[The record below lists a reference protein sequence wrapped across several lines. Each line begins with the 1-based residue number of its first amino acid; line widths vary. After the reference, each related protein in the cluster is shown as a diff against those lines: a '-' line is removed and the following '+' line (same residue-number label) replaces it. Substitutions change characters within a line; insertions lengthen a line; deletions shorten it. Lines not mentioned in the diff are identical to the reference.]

1 MGSGIPRIGASTA
14 CGAVATLVALVAVA
28 RPAEV
33 PSEKTVLQRAG
44 AAVVAMAV
52 ALPTI
57 VATET
62 FDQTSRS
69 RVPGAAASRRL
80 VAEIAWV
87 SVAGDVEPIAVRD
100 VVEVDRHVVGDR
112 ARLAGLLHSDRRASW
127 ADARAILEEGA
138 RYNLA
143 PGSRNFNLP
152 TVALFFLHPDRQ
164 ARFKWV
170 RRSSHESAMWQLDFR
185 ERDRPTV
192 IRLSRGD
199 SDDRLDPVY
208 SRGRIQVD
216 PTTGIVQQT
225 ILELTLVRVRY
236 TLTTEFAPIAAVDL
250 VLPVRLTERYET
262 PEDVVTGSATYTNY
276 RRFQTTGRLL
286 P

>member
-1 MGSGIPRIGASTA
+1 MGSGIPRSGASTA
-14 CGAVATLVALVAVA
+14 CAAIAGVLAPIALTLAADQ
-28 RPAEV
+28 
-33 PSEKTVLQRAG
+33 PSQKTVLERGG
-44 AAVVAMAV
+44 ANVAAMAA

-62 FDQTSRS
+62 FDQTLRGQGVAES
-69 RVPGAAASRRL
+69 SRRL
-80 VAEIAWV
+80 VAEFAWV
-87 SVAGDVEPIAVRD
+87 RVPGDVEPIAVRD
-100 VVEVDRHVVGDR
+100 VVEVDGRVVADR
-112 ARLAGLLHSDRRASW
+112 ARLAALLHGDRRASW

-143 PGSRNFNLP
+143 HGSRNFNLP

-164 ARFKWV
+164 SRFKWA
-170 RRSSHESAMWQLDFR
+170 RRSSNEPAVWEFEFR

-199 SDDRLDPVY
+199 ADDRLDPVY
-208 SRGRIQVD
+208 SRGRIRVD
-216 PTTGIVQQT
+216 PVTGIVQRT
-225 ILELTLVRVRY
+225 VLELTLVRVRY
-236 TLTTEFAPIAAVDL
+236 TLTTEFAPVAAVDL
-250 VLPVRLTERYET
+250 VVPVRLTERYET
-262 PEDVVTGSATYTNY
+262 PEEIVTGTATYTNY

>member
-14 CGAVATLVALVAVA
+14 YGAIAGLVALLAGA
-28 RPAEV
+28 RASDV
-33 PSEKTVLQRAG
+33 PSQKTVLERGG
-44 AAVVAMAV
+44 ANAVVMAA

-69 RVPGAAASRRL
+69 QVQGASTSRRL
-80 VAEIAWV
+80 VAEFAWV
-87 SVAGDVEPIAVRD
+87 LVSGDVAPIAVRD
-100 VVEVDRHVVGDR
+100 VVEVDGRVVGDR
-112 ARLAGLLHSDRRASW
+112 TRLAGLLHSDRRASW
-127 ADARAILEEGA
+127 ADARAMLDEGA

-143 PGSRNFNLP
+143 PGTRNFNLP
-152 TVALFFLHPDRQ
+152 TVALFFLHPDLQ
-164 ARFKWV
+164 ARFKWE
-170 RRSSHESAMWQLDFR
+170 RTSSPESAVWEVDFR

-192 IRLSRGD
+192 IRLRRG
-199 SDDRLDPVY
+199 SDGRIDPVY
-208 SRGRIQVD
+208 SRGRIWIN
-216 PTTGIVQQT
+216 PSTGIVQRT
-225 ILELTLVRVRY
+225 VLELTLARVRY
-236 TLTTEFAPIAAVDL
+236 TLTTEFAPSAAVDL

-262 PEDVVTGSATYTNY
+262 AEEIVTGTATYSNY